1 MNVEI
6 VPATIDDAVALAA
19 IQQQAFK
26 RLYDIYH
33 DEGSPYLRGAD
44 EIVMWLDR
52 PNVSVYRILADGILC
67 GGVSFCERNNL
78 PGEYYLAR
86 IYILPKLQGKGIAST
101 AILLCEATV
110 TNASHWTLDF
120 PVNEIANRRCYEK
133 AGYMDTV
140 ERGEQSGGTITLAYM
155 EKTIP
160 AFRSIKKQLDDP
172 DIIKLMSLSVYKYSL
187 ERAALNAQSYMK
199 NEAHE
204 SYGWVEND
212 DVLGVVGVLIHQDK
226 IEITNISVAENSRKH
241 GVGRAMITALREK
254 YRKIIE
260 AETDDDAI
268 DFYRK
273 CGFETVAIY
282 KQYGN
287 ERFRRWICIM
297 SVESSQSSL

>member
-6 VPATIDDAVALAA
+6 ISAMLDDADALAA

-44 EIVMWLDR
+44 EIAMWLDR
-52 PNVSVYRILADGILC
+52 PNTRVYKILADGVLC
-67 GGVSFCERNNL
+67 GGVSFCERNDT

-86 IYILPKLQGKGIAST
+86 IYILPELQGNGIAST
-101 AILLCEATV
+101 AIFLCEATV
-110 TNASHWTLDF
+110 TNASRWTLDF

-133 AGYMDTV
+133 AGYTDTG
-140 ERGEQSGGTITLAYM
+140 ERREQSGGAITLAYM

-160 AFRSIKKQLDDP
+160 AFRSVKKQLDDSE
-172 DIIKLMSLSVYKYSL
+172 IIKLMSLSVYECSL

-204 SYGWVEND
+204 SYGWVENGD
-212 DVLGVVGVLIHQDK
+212 ILGVAGVLVHQEK
-226 IEITNISVAENSRKH
+226 IEITNISVAENARKR
-241 GVGRAMITALREK
+241 GIGRAMITALREK
-254 YRKIIE
+254 YKKLIE

-273 CGFETVAIY
+273 CGFETVALY

-287 ERFRRWICIM
+287 ERFRRWTCILP
-297 SVESSQSSL
+297 VASSQ